1 MRFLFRTDASTAIG
15 SGHVARCASLALAL
29 AAAGHEVHF
38 ACRALAG
45 DLNRWLEAEGFRVHK
60 TLGNADAAVTESMDA
75 DATKKSVPAQ
85 RYDWLIVDHYELGVA
100 WERAMAAVATRI
112 FVIDDLGRQHDCHL
126 LLDQN
131 YRNPTHAQYA
141 SRTPPG
147 CEVLLGPHFALL
159 RPEFAALRAASLSRR
174 RASVSRLLVFMGGS
188 DPSNETCKALQG
200 VGRSAMANLAVDVAI
215 GSGNPHRQAVA
226 NACAAMDRATLHVQ
240 TKQMAQLM
248 SEADCAIGAAGT
260 ATWERCTLG
269 LPALVTVL
277 ADNQTAI
284 ADAVAAAGAHRL
296 LGRQRDLTPEHYAQ
310 ALRALGAAD
319 LARMSRAAADIC
331 DGGGAARVA
340 ACLTAGLGNSAG
352 IMSRLNA

>member
-15 SGHVARCASLALAL
+15 SGHVARCASLAQAL

-45 DLNRWLEAEGFRVHK
+45 DLNHWLGAEGFRVHEI
-60 TLGNADAAVTESMDA
+60 LAVADAAMTEAMDA

-85 RYDWLIVDHYELGVA
+85 RYDWLIVDHYELGAA
-100 WERAMAAVATRI
+100 WERALAALAERI
-112 FVIDDLGRQHDCHL
+112 FVIDDIGRQHDCHL

-131 YRNPTHAQYA
+131 YTNSIHALYS

-147 CEVLLGPHFALL
+147 CEIVLGPHFALL
-159 RPEFAALRAASLSRR
+159 RPEFAALRAKSLPRR
-174 RASVSRLLVFMGGS
+174 SASVSRLLVFMGGS
-188 DPSNETCKALQG
+188 DPSNETCKALHG
-200 VGRSAMANLAVDVAI
+200 IGRSAMANLAVDVAI

-240 TKQMAQLM
+240 TNQMAQLM

-277 ADNQTAI
+277 ADNQKAI
-284 ADAVAAAGAHRL
+284 ADALDAAGAHRL
-296 LGRQRDLTPEHYAQ
+296 LGRQRDLTAEHYAQ

-319 LARMSRAAADIC
+319 LARMSQAAADIC
-331 DGGGAARVA
+331 DGGGVERVA
-340 ACLTAGLGNSAG
+340 ARLTAGLGNSAG
-352 IMSRLNA
+352 VMSRLNA